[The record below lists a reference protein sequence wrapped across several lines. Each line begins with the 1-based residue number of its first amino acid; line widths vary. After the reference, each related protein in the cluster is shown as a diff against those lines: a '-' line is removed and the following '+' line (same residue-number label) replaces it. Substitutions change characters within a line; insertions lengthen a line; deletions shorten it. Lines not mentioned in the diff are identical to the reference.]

1 MKSKKPSASTI
12 AKFSM
17 LFAIIIVLQII
28 SNYIKVG
35 PVNVTLT
42 LIPLV
47 LGGIMLGVKG
57 GTLLGFAFGLT
68 TLIYGLIGIDG
79 GFVMTLMSGG
89 PFNVILTIL
98 ICLVKGTMAGF
109 ISALLFKVISKKNV
123 VIALIVSALSAPI
136 VNTGLFILG
145 ALGLNNVIGG
155 MASANGVSTIYFLVI
170 YCAGFNFLFEFGTT
184 LVFAPSLT
192 RVIKALGVK
201 TAEQVEEKSDSQS
214 PEQTEEENDA
224 SCD

>member
-1 MKSKKPSASTI
+1 MYNKGAKVSASTI
-12 AKFSM
+12 AKFSL
-17 LFAIIIVLQII
+17 LFAIIIVLQVI

-47 LGGIMLGVKG
+47 LGGIVLGVKG
-57 GTLLGFAFGLT
+57 GTALGFAFGVT
-68 TLIYGLIGIDG
+68 TLICGLIGIDG

-89 PFNVILTIL
+89 AFNVVMTVL
-98 ICLVKGTMAGF
+98 ICLVKGTMTGLTSSL
-109 ISALLFKVISKKNV
+109 IFKAISKKNV
-123 VIALIVSALSAPI
+123 VLATVVAAVFAPV

-145 ALGLNNVIGG
+145 ALTLTNVIGG
-155 MASANGVSTIYFLVI
+155 IAAANGVSVIYFLI
-170 YCAGFNFLFEFGTT
+170 IGCAGFNFLFEFGTT
-184 LVFAPSLT
+184 LVFAPALT

-201 TAEQVEEKSDSQS
+201 TAETVKNEDVVEDEK
-214 PEQTEEENDA
+214 NA